1 MSRVRTNT
9 FHHCLVPVQA
19 VTNNLETFDDL
30 QQLCRKVAECDI
42 ASSEGA
48 CVTARDL
55 RTPCHEY
62 MSDATIPPRVYVHV
76 DDYVFFDFRA

>member
-30 QQLCRKVAECDI
+30 RQLCGKVAECDVG
-42 ASSEGA
+42 ASEGPLA
-48 CVTARDL
+48 VSRYTASRRRL
-55 RTPCHEY
+55 R
-62 MSDATIPPRVYVHV
+62 RVCRNVQLT
-76 DDYVFFDFRA
+76 